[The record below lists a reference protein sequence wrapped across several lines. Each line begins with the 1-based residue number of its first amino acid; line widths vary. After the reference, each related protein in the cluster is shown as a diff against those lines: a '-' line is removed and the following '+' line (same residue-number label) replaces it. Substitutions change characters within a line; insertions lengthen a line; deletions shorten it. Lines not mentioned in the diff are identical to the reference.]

1 MSLGF
6 KLTCSKNI
14 VLLASKTKI
23 PFKWE
28 TLPLYSEGSPFTIIF
43 HGNYRNLSHFT
54 KKTLH
59 FPEKITIS
67 EENNIWKEMRNFV
80 IMTWSAPVVGLGVP
94 SKWSS
99 H

>member
-1 MSLGF
+1 M
-6 KLTCSKNI
+6 
-14 VLLASKTKI
+14 
-23 PFKWE
+23 
-28 TLPLYSEGSPFTIIF
+28 
-43 HGNYRNLSHFT
+43 
-54 KKTLH
+54 TLH

-67 EENNIWKEMRNFV
+67 EENNIWKEMRNFA